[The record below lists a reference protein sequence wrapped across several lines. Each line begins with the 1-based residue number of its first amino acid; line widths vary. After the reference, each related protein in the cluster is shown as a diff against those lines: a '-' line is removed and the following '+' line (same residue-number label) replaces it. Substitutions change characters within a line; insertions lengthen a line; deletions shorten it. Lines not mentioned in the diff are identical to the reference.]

1 MGLKE
6 KFRKS
11 KVVGKVKQVH
21 RPKKEKSSVRK
32 DNSKRTA
39 FFVWTLILGMLFIA
53 TLAILLSV
61 NTRSTLN
68 ETNRNLLAMED
79 EEVLEEISQ
88 EQANEFLSSFIRVY
102 MNVPKD
108 SDARTERASNLQ
120 EYMVFNDVFNNDNNE
135 MYRPEGEGT
144 RNLESFTL
152 FNIEE
157 NESSTIYQYK
167 VTFTNKLETEGET
180 GKGKDKKT
188 ETEVEEE
195 QQTLLLNIPLVVED
209 GLFSITSVPYFTSV
223 PSLAGNIEY
232 ETESIDLEEYNGNE
246 KENIMI
252 FLNNF
257 FEKYT
262 TETVEEMSYLM
273 EEPETLNGSFLF
285 EEIQDVVIYQD
296 DNSYKVLLK
305 VNFKDEISGIH
316 QVNDVEMNISKDGS
330 NFYVDEFKYK

>member
-1 MGLKE
+1 
-6 KFRKS
+6 
-11 KVVGKVKQVH
+11 
-21 RPKKEKSSVRK
+21 
-32 DNSKRTA
+32 
-39 FFVWTLILGMLFIA
+39 
-53 TLAILLSV
+53 
-61 NTRSTLN
+61 
-68 ETNRNLLAMED
+68 
-79 EEVLEEISQ
+79 
-88 EQANEFLSSFIRVY
+88 

-108 SDARTERASNLQ
+108 SDGRQERASNLQ
-120 EYMVFNDVFNNDNNE
+120 EYMVFNDEFNNEKND
-135 MYRPEGEGT
+135 MYSPEGEGT

-157 NESSTIYQYK
+157 SQSNTVYQYK
-167 VTFTNKLETEGET
+167 VVFTNKLETEVET
-180 GKGKDKKT
+180 GRGKNKKV

-195 QQTLLLNIPLVVED
+195 QQTLLLNIPIVVED
-209 GLFSITSVPYFTSV
+209 GLFSISSVPYFTDV

-232 ETESIDLEEYNGNE
+232 ETESIDLEEYDGNE

-296 DNSYKVLLK
+296 KETYKVLIK
-305 VNFKDEISGIH
+305 VNFKDEISGIQ
-316 QVNDVEMNISKDGS
+316 QVNDVEMSISKDGS